1 MIEKLS
7 EKMYPYNSYISCTQ
21 YFQINVMA
29 IIFIS
34 AGILAV
40 SALIY
45 MFELHKLF
53 NSTNVMSCA

>member
-1 MIEKLS
+1 MEKLS

-21 YFQINVMA
+21 YVMA
-29 IIFIS
+29 SIFIS

-45 MFELHKLF
+45 VFELHKLL
-53 NSTNVMSCA
+53 NSHTS